1 MIAAVE
7 ADEPPLRLP
16 LGQDSLDQ
24 IREKL
29 DEIRQ
34 ETDAWEK
41 TTVET
46 SFEHGAAK

>member
-1 MIAAVE
+1 M
-7 ADEPPLRLP
+7 
-16 LGQDSLDQ
+16 

-29 DEIRQ
+29 DSVKQ

-46 SFEHGAAK
+46 SFEHGEAR